1 MNKGLLILI
10 SAPSGAGK
18 TSLVNEIIDRDD
30 QLIKSVSHTTR
41 AKRPGEEEKIDYF
54 FTTEK
59 EFNRMVS
66 NSDFIEHAAVFG
78 NFYGTSKNYVEE
90 NLDSGLDVVLEIDWQ
105 GAQQLQ
111 SVMPDAISIFIAPPT
126 KQELENRLRKR
137 GKDSE
142 ETISIRLSQA
152 SSDMKKAINYNYV
165 VINDSFET
173 ATNQLLTIINAER
186 LKTSHQI
193 KSNETLAS
201 LLSPK

>member
-1 MNKGLLILI
+1 MNNGLLILI

-41 AKRPGEEEKIDYF
+41 AKRPGEEESIDYF
-54 FTTEK
+54 FTTES
-59 EFNRMVS
+59 EFNQMVS
-66 NSDFIEHAAVFG
+66 NNDFIEHAEVFG

-90 NLDSGLDVVLEIDWQ
+90 NLDSGLDVILEIDWQ

-111 SVMPDAISIFIAPPT
+111 SDKHNAISIFIAPPK
-126 KQELENRLRKR
+126 KQELENRLMKR

-142 ETISIRLSQA
+142 ETISVRMSQA
-152 SSDMKKAINYNYV
+152 SSDMKKAINYSYV

-193 KSNETLAS
+193 KSNEILAS

>member
-30 QLIKSVSHTTR
+30 LLIKSVSHTTR
-41 AKRPGEEEKIDYF
+41 AKRPGEEESIDYF
-54 FTTEK
+54 FTTES
-59 EFNRMVS
+59 EFNQMVS
-66 NSDFIEHAAVFG
+66 NNDFIEHAEVFG

-90 NLDSGLDVVLEIDWQ
+90 NLDSGFDVILEIDWQ
-105 GAQQLQ
+105 GARQIQ
-111 SVMPDAISIFIAPPT
+111 SVKREAVSIFIAPPT

-142 ETISIRLSQA
+142 ETISIRMSQA
-152 SSDMKKAINYNYV
+152 TSDMKKADTYNYV
-165 VINDSFET
+165 VVNDSFET
-173 ATNQLLTIINAER
+173 ATSQLLTIISAER
-186 LKTSHQI
+186 LRTSHQI
-193 KSNETLAS
+193 KSNEALAF

>member
-30 QLIKSVSHTTR
+30 LLIKSVSHTTR
-41 AKRPGEEEKIDYF
+41 AKRPGEEESIDYF
-54 FTTEK
+54 FTTES
-59 EFNRMVS
+59 EFNQMVS
-66 NSDFIEHAAVFG
+66 NNDFIEHAEVFG

-90 NLDSGLDVVLEIDWQ
+90 NLDSGLDVILEIDWQ
-105 GAQQLQ
+105 GARQIQ
-111 SVMPDAISIFIAPPT
+111 SVKREAVSIFIAPPT

-142 ETISIRLSQA
+142 ETISIRMSQA
-152 SSDMKKAINYNYV
+152 TSDMKKADAYNYV
-165 VINDSFET
+165 VVNDSFET
-173 ATNQLLTIINAER
+173 ATNQLLTIISAER
-186 LKTSHQI
+186 LRTSHQI
-193 KSNETLAS
+193 KSNEALAF

>member
-30 QLIKSVSHTTR
+30 LLIKSVSHTTR
-41 AKRPGEEEKIDYF
+41 AKRPGEEESIDYF
-54 FTTEK
+54 FTTES
-59 EFNRMVS
+59 EFNQMVL
-66 NSDFIEHAAVFG
+66 NNDFIEHAEVFG

-90 NLDSGLDVVLEIDWQ
+90 NLDSGFDVILEIDWQ
-105 GAQQLQ
+105 GARQIQ
-111 SVMPDAISIFIAPPT
+111 SVKREAVSIFIAPPT

-142 ETISIRLSQA
+142 ETISIRMSQA
-152 SSDMKKAINYNYV
+152 TSDMKKADTYNYV
-165 VINDSFET
+165 VVNDSFET
-173 ATNQLLTIINAER
+173 ATNQLLTIISAER
-186 LKTSHQI
+186 LRTSHQI
-193 KSNETLAS
+193 KSNEALAF

>member
-18 TSLVNEIIDRDD
+18 TSLVNKIIDRDD
-30 QLIKSVSHTTR
+30 QLINSVSHTTR
-41 AKRPGEEEKIDYF
+41 AKRPGEEEGIDYF

-59 EFNRMVS
+59 EFKQMVS
-66 NSDFIEHAAVFG
+66 NNDFIEHAEVFG

-90 NLDSGLDVVLEIDWQ
+90 NLDSGFEVILEIDWQ
-105 GAQQLQ
+105 GARQIQ
-111 SVMPDAISIFIAPPT
+111 SVKREAVSIFIAPPS

-142 ETISIRLSQA
+142 ETISIRMAQA
-152 SSDMKKAINYNYV
+152 TSDMKKAESYNYV
-165 VINDSFET
+165 VVNDSFET
-173 ATNQLLTIINAER
+173 ATNQLLTIISAER
-186 LKTSHQI
+186 LRTSHQI
-193 KSNETLAS
+193 KSNEALAF

>member
-30 QLIKSVSHTTR
+30 LLIKSVSHTTR
-41 AKRPGEEEKIDYF
+41 AKRPGEEESIDYF
-54 FTTEK
+54 FTTES
-59 EFNRMVS
+59 EFNQMVL
-66 NSDFIEHAAVFG
+66 NNDFIEHAEVFG

-90 NLDSGLDVVLEIDWQ
+90 NLDSGFDVILEIDWQ
-105 GAQQLQ
+105 GSRQIQ
-111 SVMPDAISIFIAPPT
+111 SVKREAVSIFIAPPT

-142 ETISIRLSQA
+142 ETISIRMSQA
-152 SSDMKKAINYNYV
+152 TSDMKKAESYNYV
-165 VINDSFET
+165 VVNDSFET
-173 ATNQLLTIINAER
+173 ATNQLLTIISAER
-186 LKTSHQI
+186 LRTSHQI
-193 KSNETLAS
+193 KSNEALAF

>member
-18 TSLVNEIIDRDD
+18 TSLVNEIINRDD

-41 AKRPGEEEKIDYF
+41 AKRPGEEERIDYF
-54 FTTEK
+54 FTTES
-59 EFNRMVS
+59 EFNQMVS
-66 NSDFIEHAAVFG
+66 NNDFIEHAEVFG

-90 NLDSGLDVVLEIDWQ
+90 NLDSGLDVILEIDWQ

-111 SVMPDAISIFIAPPT
+111 SDKPDAISIFIAPPK
-126 KQELENRLRKR
+126 KQELENRLRKT

-142 ETISIRLSQA
+142 ETISVRMSQA
-152 SSDMKKAINYNYV
+152 SSDMKKAINYSYV

-193 KSNETLAS
+193 KSNEILAS
-201 LLSPK
+201 LLAPK

>member
-30 QLIKSVSHTTR
+30 LLIKSVSHTTR
-41 AKRPGEEEKIDYF
+41 AKRPGEEESIDYF
-54 FTTEK
+54 FTTES
-59 EFNRMVS
+59 EFNQMVS
-66 NSDFIEHAAVFG
+66 NNDFIEHAEVFG

-90 NLDSGLDVVLEIDWQ
+90 NLDFGFDVILEIDWQ
-105 GAQQLQ
+105 GARQIQ
-111 SVMPDAISIFIAPPT
+111 SVKREAVSIFIAPPT

-142 ETISIRLSQA
+142 ETISIRMSQA
-152 SSDMKKAINYNYV
+152 TSDMKKADAYNYV
-165 VINDSFET
+165 VVNDSFET
-173 ATNQLLTIINAER
+173 ATNQLLTIISAER
-186 LKTSHQI
+186 LRTSHQI
-193 KSNETLAS
+193 KSNEALAF

>member
-41 AKRPGEEEKIDYF
+41 AKRTGEEESIDYF
-54 FTTEK
+54 FTTES
-59 EFNRMVS
+59 EFNQMVS
-66 NSDFIEHAAVFG
+66 NNDFIEHAEVFG

-90 NLDSGLDVVLEIDWQ
+90 NLDSGFDVILEIDWQ
-105 GAQQLQ
+105 GARQIQ
-111 SVMPDAISIFIAPPT
+111 SVKREAISIFIAPPT

-142 ETISIRLSQA
+142 ETISIRMSQA
-152 SSDMKKAINYNYV
+152 TSDMKKAESYNYV
-165 VINDSFET
+165 VVNDSFET
-173 ATNQLLTIINAER
+173 ATNQLLTIISAER
-186 LKTSHQI
+186 LRTSHQI
-193 KSNETLAS
+193 KSNEALAF

>member
-30 QLIKSVSHTTR
+30 LLIKSVSHTTR
-41 AKRPGEEEKIDYF
+41 AKRPGEEESIDYF
-54 FTTEK
+54 FTTES
-59 EFNRMVS
+59 EFNQMVS
-66 NSDFIEHAAVFG
+66 NNDFIEHAEVFG

-90 NLDSGLDVVLEIDWQ
+90 NLDFGFDVILEIDWQ
-105 GAQQLQ
+105 GARQIQ
-111 SVMPDAISIFIAPPT
+111 SVKREAISIFIAPPT

-142 ETISIRLSQA
+142 ETISIRMSQA
-152 SSDMKKAINYNYV
+152 TSDMKKAESYNYV
-165 VINDSFET
+165 VVNDSFET
-173 ATNQLLTIINAER
+173 ATNQLLTIISAER
-186 LKTSHQI
+186 LRTSHQI
-193 KSNETLAS
+193 KSNEALAF